1 MDLKKYITSIPDFP
15 IKGILYRDIQPL
27 LANAD
32 AFTHACMQMSEL
44 DEYPD
49 YWVGIEARGFIFA
62 AGIAAMRQGGF
73 KMIRKEGKL
82 PGKRVNKI
90 HYKYEYSEGT
100 LEMEPGEGKIVLVDD
115 VYATGGTMESA
126 EEMAICAGYDVIGK
140 ICLLDIGIAK
150 PKGVKSLIK
159 YE

>member
-1 MDLKKYITSIPDFP
+1 
-15 IKGILYRDIQPL
+15 
-27 LANAD
+27 
-32 AFTHACMQMSEL
+32 
-44 DEYPD
+44 
-49 YWVGIEARGFIFA
+49 
-62 AGIAAMRQGGF
+62 
-73 KMIRKEGKL
+73 MIRKEGKL
-82 PGKRVNKI
+82 PGKKINKI
-90 HYKYEYSEGT
+90 FYKYEYSEGA
-100 LEMEPGEGKIVLVDD
+100 LEMEPGKGKIVLVDD

>member
-1 MDLKKYITSIPDFP
+1 MDLKKYINSVPDFP
-15 IKGILYRDIQPL
+15 VKGILYRDIQPL

-82 PGKRVNKI
+82 PGNQINKI
-90 HYKYEYSEGT
+90 YYKYEYSEGA
-100 LEMEPGEGKIVLVDD
+100 LEMEPGKGKVVLVDD

-126 EEMAICAGYDVIGK
+126 ETMATCAGYDVIGK
-140 ICLLDIGIAK
+140 ICLLDIGIK
-150 PKGVKSLIK
+150 KNHDTKCLIS
-159 YE
+159 Y

>member
-1 MDLKKYITSIPDFP
+1 MDLKKYINSVPDFP
-15 IKGILYRDIQPL
+15 VEGILYRDIQPL

-44 DEYPD
+44 EEYPD
-49 YWVGIEARGFIFA
+49 YWVGIESRGFIFA

-82 PGKRVNKI
+82 PGKKLNKI
-90 HYKYEYSEGT
+90 YYKYEYSEGA
-100 LEMEPGEGKIVLVDD
+100 LEMEPGKGKVVLVDD

-126 EEMAICAGYDVIGK
+126 ETMAICAGYDVIGK
-140 ICLLDIGIAK
+140 ICLLDIGIK
-150 PKGVKSLIK
+150 KNHDTKCLIS
-159 YE
+159 Y

>member
-1 MDLKKYITSIPDFP
+1 MDLKKYINSVPDLP
-15 IKGILYRDIQPL
+15 VEGILHRDIQPL

-44 DEYPD
+44 EEYPD
-49 YWVGIEARGFIFA
+49 YWVGIESRGFIFA

-82 PGKRVNKI
+82 PGKKLNKI
-90 HYKYEYSEGT
+90 YYKYEYSEGA
-100 LEMEPGEGKIVLVDD
+100 LEMEPGKGKIVLVDD

>member
-1 MDLKKYITSIPDFP
+1 MDLKKYINSVPDFP
-15 IKGILYRDIQPL
+15 VKGILYRDIQPL

-32 AFTHACMQMSEL
+32 AFTHACMEMSEL

-49 YWVGIEARGFIFA
+49 YWVGIESRGFIFA
-62 AGIAAMRQGGF
+62 AGIAAIRQGGF

-82 PGKRVNKI
+82 PGKHINKI
-90 HYKYEYSEGT
+90 YYKYEYSQGA
-100 LEMEPGEGKIVLVDD
+100 LEMEPGKGKIVLVDD

>member
-1 MDLKKYITSIPDFP
+1 MDLKKYIKSIPDFP

-82 PGKRVNKI
+82 PGNQINKI
-90 HYKYEYSEGT
+90 YYKYEYSEGA
-100 LEMEPGEGKIVLVDD
+100 LEMEPGKGKVVLVDD

-126 EEMAICAGYDVIGK
+126 ENMAICAGYDVIGK
-140 ICLLDIGIAK
+140 ICLLDIGIK
-150 PKGVKSLIK
+150 KNHDTKCLIS
-159 YE
+159 Y

>member
-1 MDLKKYITSIPDFP
+1 MDLKKYINSVPDFP
-15 IKGILYRDIQPL
+15 VKGILYRDIQPL

-49 YWVGIEARGFIFA
+49 YWVGIESRGFIFA
-62 AGIAAMRQGGF
+62 AGIAAIRQGGF

-82 PGKRVNKI
+82 PGKQINKI
-90 HYKYEYSEGT
+90 YYKYEYSEGA
-100 LEMEPGEGKIVLVDD
+100 LEMEPGKGKIVLVDD
-115 VYATGGTMESA
+115 VYATGGTMEAA
-126 EEMAICAGYDVIGK
+126 EDLAYAAGYDVIGK

>member
-1 MDLKKYITSIPDFP
+1 MNLKQYIKDIPDFP
-15 IKGILYRDIQPL
+15 KKGILFRDIQPL
-27 LANAD
+27 LADAD

-49 YWVGIEARGFIFA
+49 YWVGIESRGFIFA

-82 PGKRVNKI
+82 PGKKINKI
-90 HYKYEYSEGT
+90 FYKYEYSEGA
-100 LEMEPGEGKIVLVDD
+100 LEMEPGKGKIVLVDD

>member
-1 MDLKKYITSIPDFP
+1 MSSKINNLERKKLCEKKFVYNQTKIS
-15 IKGILYRDIQPL
+15 
-27 LANAD
+27 
-32 AFTHACMQMSEL
+32 
-44 DEYPD
+44 
-49 YWVGIEARGFIFA
+49 
-62 AGIAAMRQGGF
+62 
-73 KMIRKEGKL
+73 GK
-82 PGKRVNKI
+82 
-90 HYKYEYSEGT
+90 
-100 LEMEPGEGKIVLVDD
+100 KIVLVDD

>member
-1 MDLKKYITSIPDFP
+1 MNLKQYIKDIPDFP
-15 IKGILYRDIQPL
+15 KKGILFRDIQPL
-27 LANAD
+27 LADAD

-49 YWVGIEARGFIFA
+49 YWVGIESRGFIFA

-82 PGKRVNKI
+82 PGKKLNKI
-90 HYKYEYSEGT
+90 FYKYEYSEGA
-100 LEMEPGEGKIVLVDD
+100 LEMEPGKGKIVLVDD

>member
-1 MDLKKYITSIPDFP
+1 MDLKKYINSVPDFP
-15 IKGILYRDIQPL
+15 VEGILYRDIQPL

-44 DEYPD
+44 EEYPD
-49 YWVGIEARGFIFA
+49 VWVGIESRGFIFA

-82 PGKRVNKI
+82 PGKKLNKI
-90 HYKYEYSEGT
+90 YYKYEYSEGA
-100 LEMEPGEGKIVLVDD
+100 LEMEPGKGKIVLVDD

>member
-1 MDLKKYITSIPDFP
+1 MNLKQYIKDVPDFP
-15 IKGILYRDIQPL
+15 KKGILFRDIQPL
-27 LANAD
+27 LADAD

-49 YWVGIEARGFIFA
+49 YWVGIESRGFIFA

-82 PGKRVNKI
+82 PGKKINKI
-90 HYKYEYSEGT
+90 FYKYEYSEGA
-100 LEMEPGEGKIVLVDD
+100 LEMEPGKGKIVLVDD

>member
-1 MDLKKYITSIPDFP
+1 MNLKQYIKDIPDFP
-15 IKGILYRDIQPL
+15 KKGILFRDIQPL
-27 LANAD
+27 LADAD

-44 DEYPD
+44 EEYPD
-49 YWVGIEARGFIFA
+49 YWVGIESRGFIFA

-82 PGKRVNKI
+82 PGKKINKI
-90 HYKYEYSEGT
+90 FYKYEYSEGA
-100 LEMEPGEGKIVLVDD
+100 LEMEPGKGKIVLVDD

>member
-1 MDLKKYITSIPDFP
+1 MDLKKYINSVPDFP
-15 IKGILYRDIQPL
+15 VEGILYRDIQPL

-44 DEYPD
+44 EEYPD
-49 YWVGIEARGFIFA
+49 YWVGIESRGFIFA

-73 KMIRKEGKL
+73 KRNRKEGKL
-82 PGKRVNKI
+82 PGKKLNKI
-90 HYKYEYSEGT
+90 YYKYEYSEGA
-100 LEMEPGEGKIVLVDD
+100 LEMEPGKGKIVLVDD

-150 PKGVKSLIK
+150 PKGVKSLLK

>member
-1 MDLKKYITSIPDFP
+1 MNLKQYIKDIPDFP
-15 IKGILYRDIQPL
+15 KKGILFRDIQPL
-27 LANAD
+27 LADAD

-49 YWVGIEARGFIFA
+49 YWVGLESRGFIFA

-82 PGKRVNKI
+82 PGKKINKI
-90 HYKYEYSEGT
+90 FYKYEYSEGA
-100 LEMEPGEGKIVLVDD
+100 LEMEPGKGKIVLVDD